1 MQICKKRRANGS
13 GARRIGNIGR
23 FAAGGEAAEKS
34 GFGRVVTIK
43 IIILLTIRY

>member
-23 FAAGGEAAEKS
+23 FAAAGEAAEKS
-34 GFGRVVTIK
+34 GFGRVGAIGIVS
-43 IIILLTIRY
+43 LLTIRY